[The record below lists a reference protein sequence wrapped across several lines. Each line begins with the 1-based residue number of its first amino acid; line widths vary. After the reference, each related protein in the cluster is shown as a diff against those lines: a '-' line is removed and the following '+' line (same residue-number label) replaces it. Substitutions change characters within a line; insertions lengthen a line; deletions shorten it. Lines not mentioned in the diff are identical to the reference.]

1 MSVIL
6 CKDGRLCFVN
16 VSVPFPSNIYL
27 NTIPDTE
34 SENKIEFCDENGDN
48 RIVLEESETVNSSLE
63 ELKDTT
69 AIMRK
74 VDIQPFK
81 VNGLDG
87 YSARYEADGY
97 RYKEIVLNSGQGY
110 VFTMY
115 LEAETKQTVC
125 RDNSNFILE
134 LLLQNVRKI

>member
-1 MSVIL
+1 MIL
-6 CKDGRLCFVN
+6 CKDGRLCFIN
-16 VSVPFPSNIYL
+16 VSVTLPSDIYL
-27 NTIPDTE
+27 DTVPDTE
-34 SENKIEFCDENGDN
+34 SDNKIEFRDENGSN
-48 RIVLEESETVNSSLE
+48 RIVLEESKTKSTSLE
-63 ELKDTT
+63 KLKNTT
-69 AIMRK
+69 AVMRK

-97 RYKEIVLNSGQGY
+97 RYKEIVLDSGNGY

-115 LEAETKQTVC
+115 LEAEAKQTVC

>member
-1 MSVIL
+1 MIL
-6 CKDGRLCFVN
+6 CKDGRLCFIH
-16 VSVPFPSNIYL
+16 VSVPLPSDIYL
-27 NTIPDTE
+27 DAAPDTE
-34 SENKIEFCDENGDN
+34 SDNKIEFCDENGNN
-48 RIVLEESETVNSSLE
+48 RIVLEESKTKSTSLE
-63 ELKDTT
+63 KLKNTT

-74 VDIQPFK
+74 ADIQPFK

-97 RYKEIVLNSGQGY
+97 RYKEIVLDSGQGY

>member
-6 CKDGRLCFVN
+6 CKDGRLCFIH
-16 VSVPFPSNIYL
+16 VSVPLPSDIYL
-27 NTIPDTE
+27 DAAPDTE
-34 SENKIEFCDENGDN
+34 SDNKIEFCDENGKN
-48 RIVLEESETVNSSLE
+48 RIVLEESKTKSTSLE
-63 ELKDTT
+63 KLKNTT
-69 AIMRK
+69 AVMRK

-97 RYKEIVLNSGQGY
+97 RYKEIVLNSGRGY

-115 LEAETKQTVC
+115 LEAEAKETVC
-125 RDNSNFILE
+125 RDNSDFILE

>member
-1 MSVIL
+1 MIL
-6 CKDGRLCFVN
+6 CKDGRLCFIH
-16 VSVPFPSNIYL
+16 VSVPFPSDIYL
-27 NTIPDTE
+27 DTAPNTE
-34 SENKIEFCDENGDN
+34 SENKIEFCDENGAN
-48 RIVLEESETVNSSLE
+48 RIVLEESKTKSASFEK
-63 ELKDTT
+63 LKGTT

-74 VDIQPFK
+74 VEIKPFK

-97 RYKEIVLNSGQGY
+97 RYKEIVLDSGQGY

-115 LEAETKQTVC
+115 LEAEAKQTVC
-125 RDNSNFILE
+125 CDNSNFILE

>member
-6 CKDGRLCFVN
+6 CKDGRLCFIH
-16 VSVPFPSNIYL
+16 VSVPLPSDIYL
-27 NTIPDTE
+27 DTVPDTE
-34 SENKIEFCDENGDN
+34 SDNKIEFRDENGSN
-48 RIVLEESETVNSSLE
+48 RIVLEESKTKSTSLE
-63 ELKDTT
+63 KLKSTT
-69 AIMRK
+69 AVMRK

-97 RYKEIVLNSGQGY
+97 RYKEIVLDSGNGY

-115 LEAETKQTVC
+115 LEAEAKQTVC

>member
-1 MSVIL
+1 MIL
-6 CKDGRLCFVN
+6 CKDGRLCFIH
-16 VSVPFPSNIYL
+16 VSVPLPSDIYL
-27 NTIPDTE
+27 DAVPDTE
-34 SENKIEFCDENGDN
+34 SDNKIEFCDENGNN
-48 RIVLEESETVNSSLE
+48 RIVLEESKTKSTSLE
-63 ELKDTT
+63 KLKNTT
-69 AIMRK
+69 TVMRK

-97 RYKEIVLNSGQGY
+97 RYKEIVLDSGNGY

>member
-16 VSVPFPSNIYL
+16 ISVPLPSDIYL
-27 NTIPDTE
+27 DTAPDTE
-34 SENKIEFCDENGDN
+34 SDNKIEFRDENGSN
-48 RIVLEESETVNSSLE
+48 RIVLEESKTKSTSLE
-63 ELKDTT
+63 KLKSTT
-69 AIMRK
+69 AVMRK

-97 RYKEIVLNSGQGY
+97 RYKEIVLDSGNGY

-115 LEAETKQTVC
+115 LEAEAKQTVC

>member
-6 CKDGRLCFVN
+6 CKDGRLCFIH
-16 VSVPFPSNIYL
+16 VSVPLPSDIYL
-27 NTIPDTE
+27 DTAPDTE
-34 SENKIEFCDENGDN
+34 SDNKIEFRDENGSN
-48 RIVLEESETVNSSLE
+48 RIVLEESKTKSTSLE
-63 ELKDTT
+63 KLKDTT
-69 AIMRK
+69 AVMRK

-97 RYKEIVLNSGQGY
+97 RYKEIVLDSGQGY